1 MVLFTGFFTSTFK
14 SDIIL
19 KISNKRKSAR
29 EQVRLMEFKKVMFGY
44 NVSEVEKKIKEVEA
58 EIAAKQEQAE
68 SARVQAAA
76 DNRELMEQ
84 LKALYTDKVEADEFD
99 QRIGNILRK
108 AFVASS
114 EEVFSFKNQANQNIN
129 SKYDRLESLKEKN
142 YDVNESIDKLLIK
155 LVNIANG

>member
-1 MVLFTGFFTSTFK
+1 
-14 SDIIL
+14 
-19 KISNKRKSAR
+19 
-29 EQVRLMEFKKVMFGY
+29 MEFKKVMFGY

-58 EIAAKQEQAE
+58 DIAAKKELAE
-68 SARVQAAA
+68 NARAQAAA
-76 DNRELMEQ
+76 ANRELMEQ

-99 QRIGNILRK
+99 QR
-108 AFVASS
+108 
-114 EEVFSFKNQANQNIN
+114 NQANQNIN